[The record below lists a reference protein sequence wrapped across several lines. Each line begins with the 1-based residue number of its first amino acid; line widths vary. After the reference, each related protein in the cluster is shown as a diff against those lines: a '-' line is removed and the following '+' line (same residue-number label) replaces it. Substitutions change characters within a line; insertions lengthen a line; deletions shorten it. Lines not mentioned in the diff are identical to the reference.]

1 MSNDS
6 TQYCYSWDDD
16 HFNSGRFDSVE
27 EALADAV
34 AEDDG
39 QDGVYV
45 AEAEP
50 WDNSAFYPSAS
61 WVLEHMQEQ
70 AWGEAGEHAD
80 DYAAVS
86 IEAREELNQQLTALL
101 DAWCQQHGVV
111 PQFYRVKKSVLYS
124 LPVKTK

>member
-6 TQYCYSWDDD
+6 IKYCYSWDDED
-16 HFNSGRFDSVE
+16 FSSGRFDSVE
-27 EALADAV
+27 GALADAV
-34 AEDDG
+34 AEADE
-39 QDGVYV
+39 QAGVYV

-70 AWGEAGEHAD
+70 AWGEAGDYAD

-86 IEAREELNQQLTALL
+86 IEAREELNQQLAALL
-101 DAWCQQHGVV
+101 DAWCQKHGVI
-111 PQFYRVKKSVLYS
+111 PQFFRVKKSVLYS
-124 LPVKTK
+124 LPEKTE